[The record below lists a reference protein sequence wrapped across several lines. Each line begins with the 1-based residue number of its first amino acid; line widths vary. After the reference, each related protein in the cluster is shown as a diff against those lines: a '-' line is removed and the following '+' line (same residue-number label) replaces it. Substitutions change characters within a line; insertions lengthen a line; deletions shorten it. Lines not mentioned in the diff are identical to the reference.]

1 MATIKNFEDI
11 EIWQLARRLNQEM
24 YPFLQSLIDKKNYEL
39 NKQMERA
46 AGSIMDNVAEGF
58 ERDGTREFIQFLAIS
73 KGSAGEIRS
82 QLYRA
87 LDRNLITKEEFNKFQ
102 NDCLVIGDK
111 IGKFMNYLN
120 TSNFKGKKFT
130 KPNPQPEI
138 KNSQPETAP
147 NSK

>member
-1 MATIKNFEDI
+1 MIGLDMKKIQATAFEILDVT
-11 EIWQLARRLNQEM
+11 E
-24 YPFLQSLIDKKNYEL
+24 KKIILEY
-39 NKQMERA
+39 
-46 AGSIMDNVAEGF
+46 GSIEKA
-58 ERDGTREFIQFLAIS
+58 
-73 KGSAGEIRS
+73 
-82 QLYRA
+82 
-87 LDRNLITKEEFNKFQ
+87 KEEFNKFQ

>member
-1 MATIKNFEDI
+1 MATLTKFEDI
-11 EIWQLARRLNQEM
+11 EIWQLARKLNKEM
-24 YPFLQSLIDKKNYEL
+24 YPFLQSLIDSRNYEL
-39 NKQMERA
+39 NKQMEKA

-87 LDRNLITKEEFNKFQ
+87 LDRNLINEEQFNKFQ
-102 NDCLVIGDK
+102 DDCKIIGDK

-120 TSNFKGKKFT
+120 NSDIKGKKFASPT
-130 KPNPQPEI
+130 R
-138 KNSQPETAP
+138 SR
-147 NSK
+147 

>member
-1 MATIKNFEDI
+1 
-11 EIWQLARRLNQEM
+11 M
-24 YPFLQSLIDKKNYEL
+24 YPFLQSLIDSRNFEL

-46 AGSIMDNVAEGF
+46 AGSIMDNAAEGF

-87 LDRNLITKEEFNKFQ
+87 LDRNLITEEQFNKFQ
-102 NDCLVIGDK
+102 VDCKLIGDK

-120 TSNFKGKKFT
+120 NSNIKGKKFT
-130 KPNPQPEI
+130 
-138 KNSQPETAP
+138 S
-147 NSK
+147 SK

>member
-1 MATIKNFEDI
+1 MATITKFEDI
-11 EIWQLARRLNQEM
+11 EIWQLARKLNKEM
-24 YPFLQSLIDKKNYEL
+24 YPFLQALIDSRNFEL

-87 LDRNLITKEEFNKFQ
+87 LDRNLITEEQFDKFQ
-102 NDCLVIGDK
+102 IDCKLIGDK

-120 TSNFKGKKFT
+120 NSNIKGKKFT
-130 KPNPQPEI
+130 SAK
-138 KNSQPETAP
+138 
-147 NSK
+147 

>member
-1 MATIKNFEDI
+1 MATIKKFEDI
-11 EIWQLARRLNQEM
+11 EIWQLARRLNKEM
-24 YPFLQSLIDKKNYEL
+24 YPFLQSLIEKKNYEL

-73 KGSAGEIRS
+73 KGSTGEIRS

-87 LDRNLITKEEFNKFQ
+87 FDRNLITEEQFNKFQ
-102 NDCLVIGDK
+102 KDCTLIGEK

-120 TSNFKGKKFT
+120 ASEIKGKKFA
-130 KPNPQPEI
+130 KPNP
-138 KNSQPETAP
+138 K
-147 NSK
+147 